1 MPRPASDLPHRL
13 IAAARD
19 QFLQQGVDGASLR
32 AIARSADSNIGM
44 IYYHFGTKDG
54 LFLAVVDD
62 VYDQLMADL
71 HAAIEHADGAEAR
84 LRALF
89 HRVAEM
95 SAEENEVM
103 RIVFRELLAGPDRLE
118 QLLEKFLGG
127 HVHLIIDTLAGG
139 VREGT
144 LKPDHHP
151 IAMLAAT
158 GLLGVLSQ
166 IVRRQLG
173 DAVPAAAFPIG
184 PELADLMLDTLLHG
198 IATPKT

>member
-1 MPRPASDLPHRL
+1 MPRPASDLPHRI
-13 IAAARD
+13 IAAARE

-71 HAAIEHADGAEAR
+71 HAAIEPERSAEAR

-95 SAEENEVM
+95 NTEENEVV
-103 RIVFRELLAGPDRLE
+103 RIILRELLVGSNRLE

-127 HVHLIIDTLAGG
+127 HVHLLVDTLAGG

-144 LKPDHHP
+144 LADDRHP
-151 IAMLAAT
+151 MAMIAAT
-158 GLLGVLSQ
+158 GLLGMLSQ
-166 IVRRQLG
+166 VVRRQLG
-173 DAVPAAAFPIG
+173 DAVPPEVFPIG
-184 PELADLMLDTLLHG
+184 PELADMMLDTLLHG
-198 IATPKT
+198 IAHRDA